1 MHDTQ
6 MCMIDRYRAS
16 EHARGEGANARR
28 VQAPGSRAVGGGGG
42 PDMVRW
48 RARGARQGSH
58 RAVVENEKAGAVNT
72 VAVVFGAVVGV
83 VGGGEML
90 RVATN
95 LQDKG

>member
-16 EHARGEGANARR
+16 MRR
-28 VQAPGSRAVGGGGG
+28 ALTLGGCKHPEVGRSEAAAGCG

-48 RARGARQGSH
+48 RAWGARQGSH
-58 RAVVENEKAGAVNT
+58 RAAVENEKAGAVNT

>member
-1 MHDTQ
+1 M
-6 MCMIDRYRAS
+6 RGAR
-16 EHARGEGANARR
+16 ARGAGR
-28 VQAPGSRAVGGGGG
+28 VQAPGSRAVRGGGG

-58 RAVVENEKAGAVNT
+58 RAAVENEKAGAVNT